1 MKLYLL
7 QQIFTF
13 GDKFVVYDETEA
25 ERYYVEGEIFSFGK
39 KLHVY
44 NAHDEEVALIHQRP
58 FSFPPTF
65 TVKKGDYELASI
77 VKEFTLFHQV
87 YTVEGPDWQV
97 EGNFFDHTYTIGKGE
112 QVIAT
117 VRKEWFTLGDSYE
130 IDVRDDRNEVLALCA
145 ALVIDIILED

>member
-13 GDKFVVYDETEA
+13 GDKFVVYDEKES
-25 ERYYVEGEIFSFGK
+25 ERYYVEGELFSFGK

-44 NAHDEEVALIHQRP
+44 NTYDEEVALIHQHP

-65 TVKKGDYELASI
+65 TVKKGERELATI
-77 VKEFTLFHQV
+77 VKEFTLFHQA

-97 EGNFFDHTYTIGKGE
+97 DGNFFDHEYTISKGD

-117 VRKEWFTLGDSYE
+117 VSKEWFTFGDSYE
-130 IDVRDDRNEVLALCA
+130 IDVKNDHDEVVALCT
-145 ALVIDIILED
+145 ALVIDVILED